1 VGHSGRGPVGSS
13 DGPFIEAAAIRRGDR
28 DDELPDYDV
37 LTGWLQRVPMT
48 WLPDLF
54 YRICLFCIV
63 RGVFQPGGI
72 ELVMERAKKAAEDP
86 ALAVLRDVE

>member
-1 VGHSGRGPVGSS
+1 MGHSGRGPVGSS

-37 LTGWLQRVPMT
+37 LTGWLQRVPST

-54 YRICLFCIV
+54 YRICLFCIL
-63 RGVFQPGGI
+63 RGVFSPNG
-72 ELVMERAKKAAEDP
+72 MESVIDRAKKAAEDP
-86 ALAVLRDVE
+86 AMAALRDVQ